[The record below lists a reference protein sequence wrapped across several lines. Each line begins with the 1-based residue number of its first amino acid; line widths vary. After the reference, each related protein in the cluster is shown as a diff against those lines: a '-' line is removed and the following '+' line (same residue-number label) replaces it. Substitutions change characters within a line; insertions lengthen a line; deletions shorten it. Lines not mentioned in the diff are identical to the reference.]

1 MQSSRHGS
9 RPQVS
14 PLDNAFSPT
23 YLARLR
29 ERDDSLT
36 AAEAELA
43 GPWKIEPVPGRP
55 GAVAILRVW
64 EDLAI
69 GDPPVAVLWHLETAR
84 LLSVLLPAID
94 REPLFY
100 LEEEAA
106 AEGFPLVAVYG
117 EQGPQVA
124 GWLDRYESRWAEGLH
139 LLEAI
144 IRSPL
149 ALATLLE
156 AAGPGAEE
164 QVGRI
169 RARRQAE

>member
-1 MQSSRHGS
+1 MRSSRDGS
-9 RPQVS
+9 RTSVS
-14 PLDNAFSPT
+14 PLENAFSPS
-23 YLARLR
+23 YLALLR

-43 GPWKIEPVPGRP
+43 GPWKIEPVPGQP
-55 GAVAILRVW
+55 GAVAILRIW

-100 LEEEAA
+100 IEEGAA
-106 AEGFPLVAVYG
+106 AEGFPLVAMYG
-117 EQGPQVA
+117 EQGLQVA
-124 GWLDRYESRWAEGLH
+124 GWLDRYEPRWAEGLH

-144 IRSPL
+144 VRSPC

-169 RARRQAE
+169 RARRQPA

>member
-1 MQSSRHGS
+1 MRSSRDGS
-9 RPQVS
+9 RTPPS
-14 PLDNAFSPT
+14 PLDNAFSPA

-69 GDPPVAVLWHLETAR
+69 GDPPVGVLWHLETAE
-84 LLSVLLPAID
+84 LLSVLLPA
-94 REPLFY
+94 
-100 LEEEAA
+100 
-106 AEGFPLVAVYG
+106 
-117 EQGPQVA
+117 
-124 GWLDRYESRWAEGLH
+124 AEGLH

-144 IRSPL
+144 VRSPW
-149 ALATLLE
+149 ALATLLD
-156 AAGPGAEE
+156 AAGPGVEE

-169 RARRQAE
+169 RARRQPS

>member
-1 MQSSRHGS
+1 MRSSRNGS
-9 RPQVS
+9 SVPAS
-14 PLDNAFSPT
+14 PLDNAFSPR

-94 REPLFY
+94 REPLFH
-100 LEEEAA
+100 LEEQEGE
-106 AEGFPLVAVYG
+106 EGFPLVSMYG

-124 GWLDRYESRWAEGLH
+124 GWLDRYEPRWAEGLH

-144 IRSPL
+144 VRSPW

-169 RARRQAE
+169 RARRQMA